1 MPRFG
6 TGNRGRTTLAAFRKH
21 ADRVEVV
28 ATCDANPE
36 SAQSAASNFHIP
48 AYYQTVTDL
57 IQQADFDV
65 ASVTASTPVRQTVIQ
80 PLLEAGAHV
89 LTDKPFAEKL
99 DEARAIVA
107 CAGENG
113 RRIAVGQGFRYLR
126 GFDSAWQYLAGLSL
140 GTPRHLTHALLA
152 THQDRGWRTEHDRRV
167 MAIMSI
173 HWLDGYR
180 WMLSDLPEAIY
191 CQTSKSQL
199 IHGCGKTQPMQV

>member
-99 DEARAIVA
+99 DEAQAIVA